1 MEYSFSQFLIN
12 ESLRRPDLVLGAT
25 FLVLTLLVTTL
36 LMVRSN
42 RAKAKSVAAF
52 QLNGQGPYLGDAN
65 MPHQMFSSA
74 IPKRTGISASQTHMN
89 ELLDI
94 EEALLALR
102 ELHHRKLIPA
112 EVYVEESLK
121 QSTRLKG

>member
-25 FLVLTLLVTTL
+25 FLVLTLLVTAL

-52 QLNGQGPYLGDAN
+52 RLDGRDPYLGDVS

-74 IPKRTGISASQTHMN
+74 IPKRTGISASQTNMN

-112 EVYVEESLK
+112 EVYVEESMK
-121 QSTRLKG
+121 QSTRLQG